1 MLNIKN
7 RTIFCKDNLDVLQG
21 INSES
26 VDLIYLDPP
35 FNKNK
40 TFTAPIGSSAEGA
53 SFKDY
58 FREEDVKDE
67 WVETIKEDHI
77 ELYNFLNG
85 VKSIGNSKHYVYNYC
100 YLCYMTIRL
109 IEMRRVLKDTGSVYF
124 HCDPTMSHY
133 VKIMMDTIFG
143 EDNFRN
149 EIVWSY
155 RTGGISKNRFPRKHD
170 IIFFYA
176 KSDKYHH
183 IPIKEI
189 ILYDKPFFTD
199 TNNQPNKDGKYS
211 IEVYTRDVWEEGVKP
226 IINVSKERK
235 GYPTQK
241 PLKLLERIIKA
252 SSNENDVVL
261 DPFCGC
267 ATTCIA
273 SEKLNRK
280 WIGIDISIKAYDL
293 VRERLTEEVEGK
305 FDFQG
310 KNGNGIKVHFSTDP
324 PNRTDRNGED
334 RLKKYVYVISHP
346 KFEGYYKVGIAKDY
360 KTRLNS
366 YQTSDPDRAYK
377 MEYFYLTPHFRETE
391 KYIHNLFDNKFEW
404 IKANLKDIV
413 QKIEN
418 YTDKE

>member
-85 VKSIGNSKHYVYNYC
+85 VKSISNSKHYLYNYC
-100 YLCYMTIRL
+100 YLCYMAIRL
-109 IEMRRVLKDTGSVYF
+109 IEMRKILKDTGSIYF

-133 VKIMMDTIFG
+133 IKIMMDTIFG

-149 EIVWSY
+149 EIVWGY
-155 RTGGISKNRFPRKHD
+155 KWGGHNTKKDFAKKHD
-170 IIFFYA
+170 IIFRYV
-176 KSDKYHH
+176 KSQKFVFN
-183 IPIKEI
+183 
-189 ILYDKPFFTD
+189 YDECLEFESKSGW
-199 TNNQPNKDGKYS
+199 K
-211 IEVYTRDVWEEGVKP
+211 
-226 IINVSKERK
+226 SKEKGRLLK
-235 GYPTQK
+235 SWWWDIPSINTQAKEKTGYPTQK

-252 SSNENDVVL
+252 SSKESEVIL

-267 ATTCIA
+267 ATTCVA

-280 WIGIDISIKAYDL
+280 WVGIDISVKAYEL
-293 VRERLTEEVEGK
+293 VKERLNKEVEGK
-305 FDFQG
+305 FDFEY
-310 KNGNGIKVHFSTDP
+310 KNDHGIKVHFSTDSP
-324 PNRTDRNGED
+324 KRTDKNGDD
-334 RLKKYVYVISHP
+334 RLKKYVYIISHP
-346 KFEGYYKVGIAKDY
+346 KYPGEFKVGIAKDCDA
-360 KTRLNS
+360 RLNS
-366 YQTSDPDRAYK
+366 YQTSDPDRTYK
-377 MEYFYLTPHFRETE
+377 LEYSYLTHNFRELE
-391 KYIHNLFDNKFEW
+391 KYIHAKFNNKHEW
-404 IKANLKDIV
+404 VTGNLKDIINEI
-413 QKIEN
+413 KS
-418 YTDKE
+418 YDKHLG